1 MANISEKLEVFSVEF
16 RRHMIN
22 FIFFG
27 IYYQEIIILQTKK
40 SKKMKNLKILSVIIC
55 AMILFSA
62 CSGNKEEVKNENKP
76 VAGVFSSDLE
86 ATGWM
91 NQFTLCKDVA
101 HSGRYSSRVDSVNQF
116 SFGFR
121 EFASIIGD
129 TIPKKVD
136 IDFWMLCLQT
146 GIKSTLV
153 LSIDS
158 VDKNIF
164 WHGIELA
171 DSVKTPNK
179 WQEIKTTVDL
189 PENIMATDKISIY
202 VWNKEKRTFYIDD
215 LKVTFGKGK

>member
-1 MANISEKLEVFSVEF
+1 
-16 RRHMIN
+16 
-22 FIFFG
+22 
-27 IYYQEIIILQTKK
+27 
-40 SKKMKNLKILSVIIC
+40 MKNLKILSVIIG

-62 CSGNKEEVKNENKP
+62 CSGNKEEVKNENKA

-91 NQFTLCKDVA
+91 NLFTLSKDVA
-101 HSGRYSSRVDSVNQF
+101 HSGRYSSRVDSINQF

-121 EFASIIGD
+121 EFASIIAD

-171 DSVKTPNK
+171 DSVKAPNK
-179 WQEIKTTVDL
+179 WQEIKATVDL

-215 LKVTFGKGK
+215 LKVTFGK